1 MNTLLRLFGLKTA
14 ATVDSVSQW
23 NWQAAETVSSGL
35 LYGVLAAGLAL
46 ALINFLPQIRM
57 RITVRVRTC
66 LLRLGMLAVL
76 VVALHQGTAHLDL
89 RVQQKQRWLVL
100 VDDSASMATRDVGER
115 TRFAAARGDAE
126 RIRQAVGTA
135 VDLEI
140 KSLSGAPLDESP
152 GRGPTLIRKAI
163 VQQVLPMA
171 DVRRLALLT
180 DGRDTEGWDFT
191 TPGRDLAARGV
202 DLAIAL
208 YGTPSAV
215 RDQSVTAEPERRV
228 LRLGED
234 LVIRGAVAGE
244 PAGEVQLEL
253 RAGGKVVRP
262 AELSIGDDRR
272 FVLTHRPQKA
282 GRHLYT
288 VALKGED
295 ALAENNTVSFL
306 VQVVESKIKVLLL
319 EGFPRFEFKFLR
331 TILDVD
337 PFVDLVSVCYIPGG
351 GLYVQG
357 EPRHSNPEEG
367 LISSQAELFKYDVV
381 IVRDVPRQRFR
392 AGGDL
397 SESRLRNLA
406 AFVQKRGGGLIVLGG
421 EDAYR
426 AGGYENSVLRE
437 VLPFDLGDHFSK
449 DPQFPGKFFVSVP
462 KASHGHPALQIFANP
477 ARNRERLN
485 GLRELDGS
493 NNVGRFKPLATPL
506 MTRLVGIPD
515 GTGEPIEREVPILA
529 YQAMGDGK
537 VVAGAV
543 DTLWRW
549 QLQPEFEDPPLQA
562 LLANLVRY
570 VAPDPMHKPGTPTV
584 SLADASPQVGQEV
597 LLSSLLKDK
606 NYDPIRNADLRVTVT
621 APDGGERLIWPR
633 DLPEDPGL
641 YQYRVLIDQPGQY
654 TVRAQFD
661 KETQETSFF
670 AGAAGGEYA
679 DLSPDRASMAAFAE
693 AAKGTVVRSVDAWL
707 QTVDTSPSTR
717 PETHDLAVWNS
728 PAMVLLF
735 LLLVCAD
742 CYVRKRQG
750 LA

>member
-1 MNTLLRLFGLKTA
+1 VNALLRLLGLKTT

-23 NWQAAETVSSGL
+23 NWQAAESVSSEL
-35 LYGVLAAGLAL
+35 LYVILAAGLAL
-46 ALINFLPQIRM
+46 ALINFLPRVRM
-57 RITVRVRTC
+57 RITVRVWTC
-66 LLRLGMLAVL
+66 LLRLGMLALL
-76 VVALHQGTAHLDL
+76 VVVMHQGTARLDL
-89 RVQQKQRWLVL
+89 RVQQKQHWLVL
-100 VDDSASMATRDVGER
+100 VDDSASMATRDMGGR
-115 TRFAAARGDAE
+115 TRFAAARADAE

-135 VDLEI
+135 VDLEA
-140 KSLSGAPLDESP
+140 KSLSGARLGESP
-152 GRGPTLIRKAI
+152 GRGPTLIQKAV
-163 VQQVLPMA
+163 VQQVLSTV
-171 DVRRLALLT
+171 DIDQLALLT
-180 DGRDTEGWDFT
+180 DGRDTEGWDFS
-191 TPGRDLAARGV
+191 TPGQDLAARGV

-208 YGTPSAV
+208 YGTPTVV

-244 PAGEVQLEL
+244 PTGKMQLEL
-253 RAGGKVVRP
+253 RAGGKVIRP
-262 AELSIGDDRR
+262 ADLSIGDDRR
-272 FVLTHRPQKA
+272 FVLTHRPPKA

-288 VALKGED
+288 VALIGED
-295 ALAENNTVSFL
+295 ALADNNTVSFL
-306 VQVVESKIKVLLL
+306 VQVVESKVKVLLL
-319 EGFPRFEFKFLR
+319 EGLPRFEFKFLR
-331 TILDVD
+331 SILDVD
-337 PFVDLVSVCYIPGG
+337 PFVELVSVCHIPGG

-357 EPRHSNPEEG
+357 KPRHDNPQEG

-381 IVRDVPRQRFR
+381 VLRDVPRRRFR
-392 AGGDL
+392 AGGDI

-406 AFVQKRGGGLIVLGG
+406 VFVQKRGGGLVVLGG
-421 EDAYR
+421 EEVYR

-437 VLPFDLGDHFSK
+437 VLPFDLGGHFSK
-449 DPQFPGKFFVSVP
+449 EPQFPGKFFVNVP
-462 KASHGHPALQIFANP
+462 KSAYGHPALQVFANP
-477 ARNRERLN
+477 ARNRERLDA
-485 GLRELDGS
+485 LRELDGS

-506 MTRLVGIPD
+506 LTRFAQLADPAG
-515 GTGEPIEREVPILA
+515 GPIEREVPVLA

-597 LLSSLLKDK
+597 LLSSVLKDK

-621 APDGGERLIWPR
+621 APDGRERLIWPR

-641 YQYRVLIDQPGQY
+641 YQYRVLIDEPGQY
-654 TVRAQFD
+654 TVRAQFK

-679 DLSPDRASMAAFAE
+679 DLSPDRASMTAFVE
-693 AAKGTVVRSVDAWL
+693 AAKGTVVSSVDEWL

-728 PAMVLLF
+728 PLMLLLF
-735 LLLVCAD
+735 LVLVCAD
-742 CYVRKRQG
+742 CYIRKRQG